1 MSYCPYFFVA
11 PMLAWRA
18 HSLRGNIM
26 SRSENKK
33 GKASRR
39 KTSKAAQPFFP
50 ADEQPRPKT
59 HTRDEVRRV
68 TTHRQGHPK

>member
-1 MSYCPYFFVA
+1 
-11 PMLAWRA
+11 
-18 HSLRGNIM
+18 M

-59 HTRDEVRRV
+59 RTRDEVRRV